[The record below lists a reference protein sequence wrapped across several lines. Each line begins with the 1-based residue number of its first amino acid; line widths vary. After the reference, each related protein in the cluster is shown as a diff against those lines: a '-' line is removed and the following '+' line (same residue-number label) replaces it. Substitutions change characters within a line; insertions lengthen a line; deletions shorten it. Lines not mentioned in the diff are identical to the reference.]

1 MLQPSS
7 TQPITVVLIALYK
20 YLNFP
25 IRTMHTVLENFEGVH
40 PHTIFF
46 KNHYTNDIRYPT
58 DKEEELLA
66 EKIRELNPH
75 LVGLSVLSPYVS
87 IAKRLT
93 QIIKNNSAASV
104 IWGGIHPTISPE
116 ASIEEADMICLGEGE
131 GPLIDL
137 VQSLKERKDIQHI
150 ENLWSK
156 NNGRIIKNPMRP
168 LNQDLDS
175 IAFPAYARDS
185 FSFIGSNH
193 IIQNDPTILEPIL
206 DVMPARGCPFRCSY
220 CVNSVLGPMYK
231 NMGHFNR
238 RRSVPNVIAE
248 LKEVL
253 AIPGNRKEIVE
264 FHDENFGID
273 ESWLSEFE
281 TLYPKE
287 IGLPFKVQYNPTL
300 VKSSTI
306 GRLAN
311 CGLHRVKFGIEA
323 GTDQIRNQIF
333 KRPGKNSQIIK
344 LAHEI
349 ANYNVKIRYDLILDI
364 PYDTEETLKETI
376 ALLLELPK
384 PLHFNVFSLQYFPDY
399 PLTQKAL
406 ADGHI
411 KEKEAI
417 IDTLAQRLF
426 RTWGFA
432 PRLFPFTKKQMLQN
446 IIWLIAFEHTTD
458 RIVKD
463 AVFADSLVAKIKFV
477 YLNFKSVFWGTIRE
491 IKRLMNKKIA

>member
-1 MLQPSS
+1 MLQPST

-20 YLNFP
+20 YQNFS
-25 IRTMHTVLENFEGVH
+25 IRTMHTVLENIEGVD

-46 KNHYTNDIRYPT
+46 KNHYTNDLRYPT
-58 DKEEELLA
+58 EKEEELFA
-66 EKIRELNPH
+66 EKIRELNPQI
-75 LVGLSVLSPYVS
+75 VGLSVLSPYYS
-87 IAKRLT
+87 IAKRLSR
-93 QIIKNNSAASV
+93 IIKNNSAASV
-104 IWGGIHPTISPE
+104 IWGGIHPTLSPE
-116 ASIEEADMICLGEGE
+116 TSIEEAGMICLGEGE
-131 GPLIDL
+131 GPLTEL
-137 VQSLKERKDIQHI
+137 VQLLKDGKDYRHI
-150 ENLWSK
+150 ENIWSK
-156 NNGRIIKNPMRP
+156 NNGRVIKNPMRP

-175 IAFPAYARDS
+175 IPFPAYARDS
-185 FSFIGSNH
+185 FYFIGSNQ

-206 DVMPARGCPFRCSY
+206 AIMPARGCPFKCSY
-220 CVNSVLGPMYK
+220 CVNSVLRPMYK

-248 LKEVL
+248 LKESL

-306 GRLAN
+306 GRLVE
-311 CGLHRVKFGIEA
+311 CGLHRAKFGIEA

-349 ANYNVKIRYDLILDI
+349 ANYKVKIRYDLILDI

-384 PLHFNVFSLQYFPDY
+384 PLRFNVYSLQYFPDY

-411 KEKEAI
+411 KEEEASV
-417 IDTLAQRLF
+417 DTLAQRLF
-426 RTWGFA
+426 STWGFA
-432 PRLFPFTKKQMLQN
+432 PKLFPLTKRQMLQN
-446 IIWLIAFEHTTD
+446 IIWLIAFGHTGHG
-458 RIVKD
+458 IVKD
-463 AVFADSLVAKIKFV
+463 AVFADSLAAKIKFV
-477 YLNFKSVFWGTIRE
+477 YLNFKSVLWGIVRE
-491 IKRLMNKKIA
+491 IKRVMNNRTD